1 MTSLIT
7 SVLASFFKRFLIA
20 KLLAIVL
27 LVIITFGA
35 IIHLIEPETFPTIF
49 DGVWWAIVTA
59 ATVGYGDYA
68 PTSFWGRIVGMILIF
83 IGAGIVTRYFA
94 AISTSAF
101 VTQNAYLE
109 GTSGFHGKKH
119 IIIIGWNERV
129 RDTITFLKTPG
140 SVVDILLIDDSLEK
154 NPMPGNHFQFIKGDP
169 TRDETL
175 KKANI
180 QEAEMVL
187 VTADQGKDELHA
199 DMISILTLLAIKGL
213 NPTVYTIVEIL
224 TIHQIQNAKRGG
236 ADEIIQTNRISSLVM
251 VNSILSHGVS
261 DALLCMLVDLKG
273 GKLQFLDVTFDL
285 IGMTF
290 QKASETLLKE
300 GKILIGIKREEEISI
315 NPPLSLEIRK
325 IDQILII
332 KS

>member
-1 MTSLIT
+1 MIT

>member
-1 MTSLIT
+1 MIPSIFASL
-7 SVLASFFKRFLIA
+7 FKRFLIA
-20 KLLAIVL
+20 KLISIVL
-27 LVIITFGA
+27 LVIIIFGA

-49 DGVWWAIVTA
+49 DGVWWSIVTA

-68 PTSFWGRIVGMILIF
+68 PTTFWGRIVGMFLIF

-94 AISTSAF
+94 AISTSTLVA
-101 VTQNAYLE
+101 QNAYLE

-129 RDTITFLKTPG
+129 RETLSFLKTPG

-154 NPMPGNHFQFIKGDP
+154 NPMPGNHFHFIKGDP

-175 KKANI
+175 KQANI
-180 QEAEMVL
+180 QDAEMVL

-224 TIHQIQNAKRGG
+224 TTHQIQNAKRGG

-261 DALLCMLVDLKG
+261 DALLSMLVDLKG
-273 GKLQFLDVTFDL
+273 GKLQFLDITFDL

-300 GKILIGIKREEEISI
+300 GKILIGIKRENEISI

-325 IDQILII
+325 NDQILIL

>member
-1 MTSLIT
+1 MLSDII
-7 SVLASFFKRFLIA
+7 SSFFKRFLIA
-20 KLLAIVL
+20 KLIGIVL
-27 LVIITFGA
+27 LVIIIFGA
-35 IIHLIEPETFPTIF
+35 IIHLIEPENFPTIF

-68 PTSFWGRIVGMILIF
+68 PTSFIGRIVGMLLIF

-94 AISTSAF
+94 AISTSTF

-109 GTSGFHGKKH
+109 GTSGFHGKRH

-129 RDTITFLKTPG
+129 RETISFLKAPG
-140 SVVDILLIDDSLEK
+140 SVMEILLIDDSLDK
-154 NPMPGNHFQFIKGDP
+154 NPMPGYHFHFIKGDP

-175 KKANI
+175 KQANI
-180 QEAEMVL
+180 HDAELVL
-187 VTADQGKDELHA
+187 VTADQGKDEVHA
-199 DMISILTLLAIKGL
+199 DMLSILTLLAIKGL
-213 NPTVYTIVEIL
+213 NPDVYTIVEIL
-224 TIHQIQNAKRGG
+224 TTHQIQNAKRGG

-251 VNSILSHGVS
+251 VNTILSHGVS
-261 DALLCMLVDLKG
+261 DALLSMLVDLKG
-273 GKLQFLDVTFDL
+273 GKLQFLDTTFDL

-300 GKILIGIKREEEISI
+300 GKILIGIKRNEGITI

-325 IDQILII
+325 HDQILIL

>member
-1 MTSLIT
+1 MISSIL
-7 SVLASFFKRFLIA
+7 SSFFKRFLIA
-20 KLLAIVL
+20 KLIGIVL
-27 LVIITFGA
+27 LVIIIFGA
-35 IIHLIEPETFPTIF
+35 IIHLIEPENFPTIF

-68 PTSFWGRIVGMILIF
+68 PTSFFGRIVGMLLIF

-94 AISTSAF
+94 AISTSTF

-129 RDTITFLKTPG
+129 RETISLLKTPG
-140 SVVDILLIDDSLEK
+140 SVLEILLIDDSLEK
-154 NPMPGNHFQFIKGDP
+154 NPMPGNHFHFIKGDP
-169 TRDETL
+169 TRDEIL
-175 KKANI
+175 KQANI
-180 QEAEMVL
+180 QDAEMVL
-187 VTADQGKDELHA
+187 VTADQGKDEIHA

-224 TIHQIQNAKRGG
+224 TTHQIQNAKRGG

-261 DALLCMLVDLKG
+261 DALLSMLVDLKG
-273 GKLQFLDVTFDL
+273 VKLQFLDVTFDL

-300 GKILIGIKREEEISI
+300 GKILIGIKRNEGITI

-325 IDQILII
+325 NDQILIL